1 MSVDATRGPR
11 IPTQKTWVD
20 IAVLLGL
27 AVLGVVGFEPPFGGF
42 GFLLAGLGGLAV
54 GAATGILASMY
65 RLGLVATTLAAVT
78 GWFLL
83 GSAFAV
89 PGQALLG
96 VLPTPLSLT
105 SLAVGAVH
113 GWADIVTLQT
123 PIGAPQYIAVVPY
136 LAAWLVAVV
145 GTSLAARWLPA
156 HPRSAWRNGVVLIAP
171 ILLYLAGILMGT
183 DEPFHAGIRGVGFAV
198 LALVWLAWRRAGD
211 GVATQAGARRLRSRK
226 LAGTATL
233 VAFAVVLGGG
243 SAFVLAPANDQR
255 FVLRDEIEPP
265 FDPLQFASPLA
276 GFREYSKL
284 ERDTLLLT
292 VDGLQ
297 PGDRIRLATM
307 DSFTGKLWNVTG
319 PKTQTDGS
327 GSFSLV
333 GRQLPRQGFIT
344 ADERTSV
351 TFTIGEYDDVWLPSV
366 GYPRALDFTAGEAA
380 EQTDNLRYN
389 VSTGTSVLTTGLA
402 AGDSYTI
409 DADLQRMLSADEL
422 SGAAPAA
429 ITLPPITDN
438 PDVTTAKALE
448 FAGGAT
454 DPADQLE
461 AIRLTLAEK
470 GFLSHGLASDSVP
483 SRAGHG
489 ADRIDDLLSR
499 NQMVG
504 DEEQYASA
512 FALMASTYGY
522 PARVV
527 MGFAPDVVEGAPA
540 EVRGEHVSAWVEV
553 AFDGIGWVS
562 YLPTPDETDI
572 PQDQT
577 PKPQIEPQPQ
587 VRQPPRADNDPED
600 LLTPVEL
607 DNEDTDDDTPFAIPG
622 WVYVLALSILIPA
635 VIVLVPLGIVAAL
648 KSRRATRRRRAAGGD
663 RQIAGAWDELID
675 RFTELGYAVPAAS
688 TRRLVAVDLERQVA
702 GEQPVPLRS
711 LATDTDEAVF
721 SGQEINADRA
731 ERSWTEA
738 IAAVAAAR
746 RAVSTPRRL
755 ASRFRMRRGGRRAK
769 KEKK

>member
-1 MSVDATRGPR
+1 MSVDTTRGPR
-11 IPTQKTWVD
+11 MPTRKTWVD

-54 GAATGILASMY
+54 GAATGILASMF
-65 RLGLVATTLAAVT
+65 RLGQVATTLAAVS

-105 SLAVGAVH
+105 SLAVGAVY

-145 GTSLAARWLPA
+145 GTTLATRWLPA

-183 DEPFHAGIRGVGFAV
+183 DEPFQAGIRGVGFAA

-211 GVATQAGARRLRSRK
+211 GVATQAGARRLHSRK

-233 VAFAVVLGGG
+233 VALAVVLGGG
-243 SAFVLAPANDQR
+243 SAFVLAPPNDQR

-344 ADERTSV
+344 ADDRRSV

-389 VSTGTSVLTTGLA
+389 VSTGTSVLTTGLT

-409 DADLQRMLSADEL
+409 DADLQRPLSADDL

-461 AIRLTLAEK
+461 AIRLTLAEQ

-527 MGFAPDVVEGAPA
+527 MGFAPDVVEGAPT
-540 EVRGEHVSAWVEV
+540 EVRGEHVSAWAEV
-553 AFDGIGWVS
+553 AFDGIGWVT

-688 TRRLVAVDLERQVA
+688 TRRLVAADLERQVA

-711 LATDTDEAVF
+711 FATDTDEAVF
-721 SGQEINADRA
+721 SGREIDADRA

-738 IAAVAAAR
+738 IAAAAAAR

-755 ASRFRMRRGGRRAK
+755 ASRFRMRRGGHHA
-769 KEKK
+769 